1 MNLRKSKK
9 GTKNKS
15 IVYSIFYGFLCTYLT
30 SLLFLHGSYT
40 QLPVTTFYFFPFSP
54 PRYKIFAKFLL
65 PVVLHPTQFLIN
77 LYQAGVLDQPNH
89 RGSYIIVAIED
100 KMPFRFS
107 GCDLSP
113 TTKLKVSACT
123 SQRIPRAQSVGK
135 LLRFKSKTVMAG
147 ARCSGGKASRTLCS
161 LDITF
166 MN

>member
-1 MNLRKSKK
+1 MHMFDIPAVSTWKLHLTTSN
-9 GTKNKS
+9 
-15 IVYSIFYGFLCTYLT
+15 YFLL
-30 SLLFLHGSYT
+30 
-40 QLPVTTFYFFPFSP
+40 FPFSP
-54 PRYKIFAKFLL
+54 LRYKFFAKFLV

-77 LYQAGVLDQPNH
+77 LYQAGVLDQPNQ
-89 RGSYIIVAIED
+89 RGSYIIAIED
-100 KMPFRFS
+100 KMPLRFS
-107 GCDLSP
+107 GRDLSP

-147 ARCSGGKASRTLCS
+147 ARCSGGKASRTLRS

>member
-1 MNLRKSKK
+1 MHMFDIPAVSTWKLHPTTGN
-9 GTKNKS
+9 
-15 IVYSIFYGFLCTYLT
+15 YFLL
-30 SLLFLHGSYT
+30 
-40 QLPVTTFYFFPFSP
+40 FPFSP